1 MALSGT
7 LQTLSLSEIFQTLER
22 SKANGV
28 LRLVAIDNA
37 RDVVLLDGQVV
48 NVLSRD
54 PNAQVNLERRMTAA
68 GFLSGGNAI
77 PHGNGSDSGLLV
89 SLKESGVDE
98 ADFTEALQNQIMD
111 ELFDIF
117 TWSQAD
123 FEFIESN
130 TSDEEILEKIEQS
143 QKLNIKINTNMV
155 LMESAR
161 RLDEWERSKSVI
173 TSEHLILSAVSGKE
187 QELNALGE
195 DYPARAITP
204 LINGI
209 RSVQDIIDSSVATR
223 LDVYLVL
230 SNLIGDGLVLILDT
244 DNIVANAKALEAQN
258 HFDEAALLYR
268 RAIASDPDRPELR
281 VALAHALEQ
290 QGDGPRAGECY
301 AELALG
307 YLRDGDMNMACASAE
322 RAVDIGGGIF
332 ERNTLIQCLETANRI
347 DESVEQMRR
356 LAEHH
361 VELFQWS
368 EAKEV
373 CHQILAI
380 AASDE
385 IAQHVISLAYI
396 HTCDLD
402 LKEQEV
408 ACVHCHQIND
418 RNAIKCSNCS
428 AKLHKLCRNC
438 HSETAC
444 SDAICLF
451 CGKNPHVL
459 ENERTASG
467 LFDKLN
473 DIEQEHRS
481 QIARAVDLRDAGE
494 LEKALV
500 IWKELAQET
509 DNNRSI
515 HTHIRELEA
524 EIHNQSI
531 EKLIAKGNSSRRGR
545 AYARAVNAYSEALRI
560 ISPRDPRK
568 PRLESILAATKVDRK
583 RTLTVYSVAGVI
595 LLVTGWLAVQPLIN
609 YYFYEQ
615 DVRAAEAE
623 FQSTVLSGGGMDAY
637 AGISAKANELAA
649 RGASLGQKAK
659 DVLVPAVIAAQDAAR
674 DKLSEGTIS
683 QIKDAITASNIT
695 KAQQTIAKFKA
706 TFGASY
712 KNDQIDPLFKQ
723 IQEQIKQ
730 QKLTDQLLK
739 DAPKLYENAQAL
751 LESNKL
757 SEALMSFKTLINS
770 PDQVI
775 AQKSKT
781 TFAELE
787 QRQKLIEQKLNAIK
801 GLAETNLKT
810 AAAELKD
817 AKTESVAWALTEN
830 WSQLD
835 TRVNEKILR
844 ATKDFALIKSNKDP
858 RKFEQ
863 FIAQY
868 PGTDEV
874 GQARAILNNIRNEAE
889 AIQKAKDRI
898 TQFEQDQNWELL
910 HRSMKRFIRDFGAES
925 AQSLKFPL
933 QIESQPSN
941 ADVVIDGNVVG
952 KTPYLLRYDW
962 AKDHDISIRV
972 DNFDEEQLSLSNV
985 KHQWKHSCNL
995 NRKIEHTIQTKGNV
1009 VRLVPAKN
1017 HVLSINNAGFY
1028 FLGPKAIDKTVP
1040 VGNLGMLTDNLK
1052 RWSLF
1057 TFIND
1062 ELLMLPVSDSA
1073 IKIMDHDGEIM
1084 QQLAL
1089 TDGVASRPLAYVN
1102 ELFGSDLR
1110 LGVADRVLRV
1120 AELGSDLK
1128 AINSDHQVISGPVLF
1143 DDGIEQL
1150 LVFGS
1155 HTGQF
1160 VAYDES
1166 SNKTVWEMDSGAA
1179 DIGLLQEIA
1188 PNEYICTLDDSRL
1201 AKFSFSKD
1209 GLNKLWERP
1218 LPKAVIDQPFIT
1230 DGQIYLTLRD
1240 RVLVYNAK
1248 GTKIQ
1253 DLEIAEGVSC
1263 AGASALSG
1271 IAVADQKQAVHFY
1284 DSSGKHLWSRN
1295 LDAIPSALLV
1305 VEKRIYVGTTN
1316 GQVHIMS
1323 P

>member
-54 PNAQVNLERRMTAA
+54 PNAQINLASRMAAA
-68 GFLSGGNAI
+68 GIITDENAL
-77 PHGNGSDSGLLV
+77 PGSTGSDSGILV
-89 SLKESGVDE
+89 SLKESGINE
-98 ADFTEALQNQIMD
+98 ADYTETLQNQIMD

-117 TWSQAD
+117 TWSHAD
-123 FEFIESN
+123 FEFIEIA
-130 TSDEEILEKIEQS
+130 TADDEIQEKIEQS
-143 QKLNIKINTNMV
+143 RKLNLHINTNMV

-161 RLDEWERSKSVI
+161 RLDEWERSKTII
-173 TSEHLILSAVSGKE
+173 TSEHLILSAVSGRE
-187 QELNALGE
+187 QELNVQNLE
-195 DYPARAITP
+195 YPARAIAP

-209 RSVQDIIDSSVATR
+209 RSVQDIIDSTVATR
-223 LDVYLVL
+223 LDVYMVL
-230 SNLIGDGLVLILDT
+230 SNFINDGAIIILDI
-244 DNIVANAKALEAQN
+244 DNIVANAQALESQN

-268 RAIASDPDRPELR
+268 RAIASNPDRSDLR
-281 VALAHALEQ
+281 VALGNALEQ

-307 YLRDGDMNMACASAE
+307 YLRDGDFGMACASAE
-322 RAVDIGGGIF
+322 RAVAIGGGIF
-332 ERNTLIQCLETANRI
+332 ERNTFIQCLESANRI
-347 DESVEQMRR
+347 EESVEQMRR
-356 LAEHH
+356 LAEYH

-368 EAKEV
+368 EAKEI

-380 AASDE
+380 SSEDE
-385 IAQHVISLAYI
+385 LAQHVISLSYI

-418 RNAIKCSNCS
+418 RNVIKCSNCN

-451 CGKNPHVL
+451 CGKNPHIL
-459 ENERTASG
+459 ENDRTASG

-473 DIEQEHRS
+473 DVEQQHRT
-481 QIARAVDLRDAGE
+481 QIARAVDLRDSGE
-494 LEKALV
+494 LEKALA
-500 IWKELAQET
+500 IWKELAQAT

-515 HTHIRELEA
+515 HAHIRELEA

-531 EKLIAKGNSSRRGR
+531 EKLIAKGNTCRRGR
-545 AYARAVNAYSEALRI
+545 AYARAVNAYTEALRI

-583 RTLTVYSVAGVI
+583 RTMTVYSVAGLV
-595 LLVTGWLAVQPLIN
+595 LLITGWLAVQPLIN
-609 YYFYEQ
+609 YYFFEQ
-615 DVRAAEAE
+615 EVRAAEAE
-623 FQSTVLSGGGMDAY
+623 FQSAVLSGGGMETY
-637 AGISAKANELAA
+637 ANISAKANELAT

-659 DVLVPAVIAAQDAAR
+659 DILVPSILAAQEAARNTLSEGAIGNIQDAVIANNVQ
-674 DKLSEGTIS
+674 
-683 QIKDAITASNIT
+683 Q
-695 KAQQTIAKFKA
+695 AQQLVAKFKV
-706 TFGASY
+706 TFGAAY
-712 KNDQIDPLFKQ
+712 KKDQIDPLFSQ

-730 QKLTDQLLK
+730 KKLTDQLLK
-739 DAPKLYENAQAL
+739 DAPRLFEVAQTLVQEGKLQ
-751 LESNKL
+751 
-757 SEALMSFKTLINS
+757 EALASFRALVNS

-775 AQKSKT
+775 AKKSQSLFEDLDAKHK
-781 TFAELE
+781 AVE
-787 QRQKLIEQKLNAIK
+787 QGLTGVG
-801 GLAETNLKT
+801 GLAETNLNK
-810 AAAELKD
+810 AAN
-817 AKTESVAWALTEN
+817 ALTNIEDDCVK
-830 WSQLD
+830 WGLG
-835 TRVNEKILR
+835 TRWATLRDQVQAKIEK
-844 ATKDFALIKSNKDP
+844 ASKDFVAIKASKDT
-858 RKFEQ
+858 KEIEA
-863 FIAQY
+863 FIALY
-868 PGTDEV
+868 PGTNEV
-874 GQARAILNNIRNEAE
+874 EEARTILNNIRNEAE
-889 AIQKAKDRI
+889 AINRAKERI
-898 TQFEQDQNWELL
+898 TQYEQDENWELL
-910 HRSMKRFIRDFGAES
+910 HRYMKRFVRDFGSDMAKDM
-925 AQSLKFPL
+925 KFPL
-933 QIESQPSN
+933 LINSRPSQ
-941 ADVVIDGNVVG
+941 ADVIINGKSVG
-952 KTPYLLRYDW
+952 KTPYLLRYNW
-962 AKDHDISIRV
+962 EQNLQISVRAPS
-972 DNFDEEQLSLSNV
+972 FDDVTVALSNL
-985 KHQWKHSCNL
+985 KHQWQHESHL
-995 NRKIEHTIQTKGNV
+995 NREIESTIQTKGAV
-1009 VRLVPAKN
+1009 LRLVTTPQHILAVNK
-1017 HVLSINNAGFY
+1017 AGFN
-1028 FLGPKAIDKTVP
+1028 FLGKEAVDKLVP
-1040 VGNLGMLTDNLK
+1040 VGNLGMLGDNLK
-1052 RWSLF
+1052 RWSLY
-1057 TFIND
+1057 TFVNKD
-1062 ELLMLPVSDSA
+1062 LLLLPVSETS
-1073 IKIMDHDGEIM
+1073 IKILDQKGDLLHSLE
-1084 QQLAL
+1084 L
-1089 TDGVASRPLAYVN
+1089 TDGVGSRPLAYVN

-1110 LGVADRVLRV
+1110 IGVADRVLRV

-1128 AINSDHQVISGPVLF
+1128 SINSDHQVISGPVLF

-1150 LVFGS
+1150 LIFGS

-1166 SNKTVWEMDSGAA
+1166 SSKTVWEMDSGAA

-1201 AKFSFSKD
+1201 AKFAFSKD

-1248 GTKIQ
+1248 GSKIQ
-1253 DLEIAEGVSC
+1253 DLEIADGISC
-1263 AGASALSG
+1263 IGASALSG
-1271 IAVADQKQAVHFY
+1271 IAVADQKQAIHFY
-1284 DSSGKHLWSRN
+1284 DNLGKHLWSRN